1 MIDGSLLDVSLE
13 VEIPLQHEMIEN
25 TKFETS
31 TPKVKPAT
39 SNEVNDAKILPLKTK
54 SRKDKK
60 CDECHFTFSS
70 MKITY
75 FSNYMLK
82 KLMWYNTCIL

>member
-1 MIDGSLLDVSLE
+1 
-13 VEIPLQHEMIEN
+13 MIEN

-39 SNEVNDAKILPLKTK
+39 SNEVNDAKILPLKKK

-60 CDECHFTFSS
+60 NVTSV
-70 MKITY
+70 I
-75 FSNYMLK
+75 L
-82 KLMWYNTCIL
+82 LLNTSLL